1 MFRSAYKKVLAALA
15 LFTVELL
22 LIWVLFIASIIVFLY
37 LSSEIRAGD
46 EVGMDEAAF
55 QFAADISSPGLSR
68 FIEFITFFAS
78 RQFLTPAALLLVA
91 YFLFVRKLK
100 WYSLK
105 VPVVALGSISL
116 NMLMKFFFDR
126 DRPAAP
132 LVEASGLSFPS
143 GHSMVAAS
151 FYGLIIYLVWK
162 HVKQPGLRYL
172 LVALLV
178 VFILLIGFS
187 RIYLRVHY
195 ATDVT
200 AGFAAGF
207 LWVVI
212 GLWSLRKL
220 ERVSKKELN
229 QVVLEEPTENPS

>member
-1 MFRSAYKKVLAALA
+1 MLRSAYKKIIAAFA
-15 LFTVELL
+15 LFTVELIL
-22 LIWVLFIASIIVFLY
+22 VWALFIASIVIFLY

-55 QFAADISSPGLSR
+55 QFAQDISSPGFTR

-78 RQFLTPAALLLVA
+78 RQFLTPAALLLLC
-91 YFLFVRKLK
+91 YFLFVRKHK
-100 WYSLK
+100 WYSLR
-105 VPVVALGSISL
+105 VPVVALGSSTL
-116 NMLMKFFFDR
+116 NVVMKFFFDR

-151 FYGLIIYLVWK
+151 FYGLIIYIVWK
-162 HVKQPGLRYL
+162 HVQSPVLRYIL
-172 LVALLV
+172 TALLV

-212 GLWSLRKL
+212 GLWVLRRLEKL
-220 ERVSKKELN
+220 SKKELN
-229 QVVLEEPTENPS
+229 QAVLEEPTENS

>member
-1 MFRSAYKKVLAALA
+1 MVRRFFKRLAASSA

-22 LIWVLFIASIIVFLY
+22 LVWGLFLLCIVAFLY
-37 LSSEIRAGD
+37 IGSRVLEGDRLS
-46 EVGMDEAAF
+46 MDEAAF
-55 QFAADISSPGLSR
+55 GFARRVGGPGFQQ

-78 RQFLTPAALLLVA
+78 RHFLTPAALLLA
-91 YFLFVRKLK
+91 GYFLFVRKHR

-105 VPVVALGSISL
+105 VPVVALGSITL
-116 NMLMKFFFDR
+116 NVMLKFFFDR
-126 DRPAAP
+126 PRPIMP

-151 FYGLIIYLVWK
+151 FYGLIVYLVWH
-162 HVKQPGLRYL
+162 HVRNVRLRNI

-178 VFILLIGFS
+178 VFVLLIGFS

-195 ATDVT
+195 ASDVV

-207 LWVVI
+207 LWVVVGI
-212 GLWSLRKL
+212 WTLRKL
-220 ERVSKKELN
+220 EKVSKKELDP
-229 QVVLEEPTENPS
+229 VVEEVE